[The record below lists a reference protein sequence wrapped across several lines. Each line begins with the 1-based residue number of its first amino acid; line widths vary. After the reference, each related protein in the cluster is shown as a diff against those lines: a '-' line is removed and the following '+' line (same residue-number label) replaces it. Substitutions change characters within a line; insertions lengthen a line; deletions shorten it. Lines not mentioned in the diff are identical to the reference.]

1 MEIGSGTT
9 INITIPLDKAIT
21 EYDNIFISLYTNSAY
36 PVRFSYLTKT
46 GFNKLNQGNTSSQLI
61 GVLTAAQTAK
71 MTGDLYM
78 EMRAIDE
85 TTPDE
90 NIGNSIPTLVKNTD
104 GTALTIVNN
113 TLKSTI

>member
-21 EYDNIFISLYTNSAY
+21 EYDNIFISLYTNAAY

-46 GFNKLNQGNTSSQLI
+46 GFNKLNVGNTSSQLI
-61 GVLTAAQTAK
+61 GVLTAAQSAK
-71 MTGDLYM
+71 ISGDLYM

-90 NIGNSIPTLVKNTD
+90 NIGNSIPTLVVDANGEAVTF
-104 GTALTIVNN
+104 INN

>member
-1 MEIGSGTT
+1 MEIGAGTT
-9 INITIPLDKAIT
+9 INVSIPLDKAIT
-21 EYDNIFISLYTNSAY
+21 EYVNIFISLYTNSAY

-46 GFNKLNQGNTSSQLI
+46 GFNKLEGSGSTLT

-71 MTGDLYM
+71 MSGDLYM

-85 TTPDE
+85 TTPNED
-90 NIGNSIPTLVKNTD
+90 IGNSIPTLT
-104 GTALTIVNN
+104 TITIINN